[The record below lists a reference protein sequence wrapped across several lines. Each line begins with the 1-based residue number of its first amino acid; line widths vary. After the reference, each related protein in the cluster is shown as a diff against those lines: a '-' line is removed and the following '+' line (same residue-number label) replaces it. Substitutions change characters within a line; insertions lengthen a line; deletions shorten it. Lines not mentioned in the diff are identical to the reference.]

1 MILFVCTKN
10 IECRKLLA
18 YILIFCSKYKIR
30 NIFLIIKIMLWN
42 FIIKLFVLQLWYT
55 FEKYLLLQEPLLVV
69 GAFYLLFLLVIIY
82 VRLDFSI
89 TKVKYWHIF
98 CKFVMIYFHV
108 LLIYYVIW
116 NNASWLNKIK
126 IIGSCFCIKMW
137 PTLWY
142 SLGLLYHIYLLWT
155 FRNIVFT
162 EVLEIAAVF
171 RCLFFNQ
178 LKMLDG
184 KPETHTV

>member
-1 MILFVCTKN
+1 MKFHNKVICFAAMVYIWEVSTTTRTIVGCRSILST
-10 IECRKLLA
+10 
-18 YILIFCSKYKIR
+18 
-30 NIFLIIKIMLWN
+30 
-42 FIIKLFVLQLWYT
+42 
-55 FEKYLLLQEPLLVV
+55 LLVSHHICTI
-69 GAFYLLFLLVIIY
+69 GLLNY
-82 VRLDFSI
+82 
-89 TKVKYWHIF
+89 KGKKYWHIF